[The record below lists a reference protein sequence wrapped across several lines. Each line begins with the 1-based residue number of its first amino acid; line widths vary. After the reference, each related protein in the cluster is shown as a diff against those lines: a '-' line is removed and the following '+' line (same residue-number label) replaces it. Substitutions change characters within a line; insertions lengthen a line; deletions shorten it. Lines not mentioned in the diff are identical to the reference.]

1 MKEYIDFYA
10 TLQGELFAKRKLM
23 ARLKKRWGITTID
36 GVKVYNQKFIIWPG
50 THTERVRKVLDIF
63 NIPVSQI
70 NEQSK
75 KGIENLYLTFD
86 ESKMDSSSLSRE
98 ALATMLEAE
107 VPFDEWRE
115 FTLSYSDQTNPEKFN
130 GWSKERIFEYVDKNY
145 KSSIYQTVG
154 LNISGKIEGI
164 DDYIGAYVLLDNG
177 VDFLVEM
184 LDADVSPIA
193 VKPAHDPEEPDF
205 NKRWKMPTTFISGID
220 VKIRYKR
227 TGYLNDDSPVV
238 KALADDI
245 KDNSYNGRYNIGSA
259 ALRFLKSR
267 TEGKT
272 NVLWYKGCIRVST
285 AKELKKHDYAKLI
298 YGSVDLGYTEKKVSG
313 WKKFIGPIIIV
324 IAIVITI
331 LTWGAASPLVT
342 IATAATL
349 TTVALTVAQMV
360 LAKNGD
366 FAGAAYMGR
375 WIKITQIVSLV
386 AGIAALVQNL
396 VRAAATQAVSQ
407 GAGTAVTSGAVS
419 TIGTVTV
426 EGTVVQLSEITF
438 QNVVDGAI
446 SMVTDSVSSMTW
458 LDKLSSAAKVAGK
471 LMDVREKNKIKELTS
486 MSEEVKAQ
494 QSEIMDL
501 YDKNLHMGLEDI
513 RMYTRPLAQ
522 DNAQFQ
528 IDYLYEST
536 GFHIQRPSFSRYGLN
551 VISNDIKPITARKGY
566 LSNLIVQ

>member
-10 TLQGELFAKRKLM
+10 TLQGELFAKRKLA
-23 ARLKKRWGITTID
+23 ARLKKHWGTTSIN
-36 GVKVYNQKFIIWPG
+36 GVEVYNSKFVIWPG

-75 KGIENLYLTFD
+75 EGIERLYLKFD
-86 ESKMDSSSLSRE
+86 GNKMDSSSLSRE
-98 ALATMLEAE
+98 ALATMIEAE
-107 VPFDEWRE
+107 IPFDEWGE
-115 FTLSYSDQTNPEKFN
+115 FTLSYSDQANPEKFN
-130 GWSKERIFEYVDKNY
+130 GFTKEQIFEYVDNNY
-145 KSSIYQTVG
+145 KSAIYQSVG
-154 LNISGKIEGI
+154 LSTTGKIEGI
-164 DDYIGAYVLLDNG
+164 DDYIGAYVLLDDG

-184 LDADVSPIA
+184 LDASVVAVPI
-193 VKPAHDPEEPDF
+193 KPAHDPEEPNF
-205 NKRWKMPTTFISGID
+205 NKRWEKPTTFISGIN

-238 KALADDI
+238 KELADDVTR
-245 KDNSYNGRYNIGSA
+245 NSYNGRYNRGASVISFFK
-259 ALRFLKSR
+259 RRSS
-267 TEGKT
+267 GKT
-272 NVLWYKGCIRVST
+272 NILWYNGHIRLST

-298 YGSVDLGYTEKKVSG
+298 YGSIALDFTKKKVSG
-313 WKKFIGPIIIV
+313 WKKWLGPLIIIV
-324 IAIVITI
+324 AVVITVF
-331 LTWGAASPLVT
+331 TWGAASPLVT

-360 LAKNGD
+360 LAKTGD
-366 FAGAAYMGR
+366 FAGAEYMGR

-407 GAGTAVTSGAVS
+407 GAGTAVSSGAVS
-419 TIGTVTV
+419 TMGSVAV

-458 LDKLSSAAKVAGK
+458 FDALSAASKVSGK
-471 LMDVREKNKIKELTS
+471 LMDMREKNKIKELTS

-513 RMYTRPLAQ
+513 RMYTRPLTQ
-522 DNAQFQ
+522 DNAQFEV
-528 IDYLYEST
+528 DYLYEGT

-551 VISNDIKPITARKGY
+551 VISNDIKPITEKLRN
-566 LSNLIVQ
+566 S

>member
-10 TLQGELFAKRKLM
+10 TLQGELFAKRKLA
-23 ARLKKRWGITTID
+23 ARLKKHWGTTNIN
-36 GVKVYNQKFIIWPG
+36 GVEVYNSKFVVWPG

-75 KGIENLYLTFD
+75 EGITSLYLKFD
-86 ESKMDSSSLSRE
+86 ENKMDSSSLSRE
-98 ALATMLEAE
+98 ALATMIEAE
-107 VPFDEWRE
+107 IPFDKWGE
-115 FTLSYSDQTNPEKFN
+115 FTLSYSDQANPAQFN
-130 GWSKERIFEYVDKNY
+130 GWTKEQIFEYVDNNY
-145 KSSIYQTVG
+145 KSAIYQSVG
-154 LNISGKIEGI
+154 LSTTGKIEGI
-164 DDYIGAYVLLDNG
+164 DDYIGAYVLLDDG

-184 LDADVSPIA
+184 LDASVVAIP
-193 VKPAHDPEEPDF
+193 VKPAHDPEEPNF
-205 NKRWKMPTTFISGID
+205 NRRWEKPTTFISGIN

-238 KALADDI
+238 KELANDI
-245 KDNSYNGRYNIGSA
+245 TYNSYNGRYNRGASVISFFK
-259 ALRFLKSR
+259 RRSS
-267 TEGKT
+267 GKT
-272 NVLWYKGCIRVST
+272 NILWYNGHIRVST

-298 YGSVDLGYTEKKVSG
+298 YGSVALDFTKKEVSG
-313 WKKFIGPIIIV
+313 WKKWLGPLIIV
-324 IAIVITI
+324 VAIVITVF
-331 LTWGAASPLVT
+331 TWGAASPLVT

-349 TTVALTVAQMV
+349 TTVALTVAQMI
-360 LAKNGD
+360 LAKSGD
-366 FAGAAYMGR
+366 FAGAEYMGR

-396 VRAAATQAVSQ
+396 ARAAASQAVSQ
-407 GAGTAVTSGAVS
+407 GAGTAVSSGAVS

-446 SMVTDSVSSMTW
+446 SMVTDSVSGMTW
-458 LDKLSSAAKVAGK
+458 FDKLSSAAKVAGK
-471 LMDVREKNKIKELTS
+471 LMDIREKNKIKELTS

-513 RMYTRPLAQ
+513 RMYTRPLTQ
-522 DNAQFQ
+522 DNAQFE
-528 IDYLYEST
+528 IDYLYEGT

-551 VISNDIKPITARKGY
+551 VISNDI
-566 LSNLIVQ
+566 

>member
-10 TLQGELFAKRKLM
+10 TLQGELFAKRKLA
-23 ARLKKRWGITTID
+23 ARLKKHWGTTSIN
-36 GVKVYNQKFIIWPG
+36 GVEVYNSVFVIWPG

-75 KGIENLYLTFD
+75 EGIENLYLKFD
-86 ESKMDSSSLSRE
+86 ENKMDSSSLSRE
-98 ALATMLEAE
+98 ALATMMEAE
-107 VPFDEWRE
+107 IPFDEWGE
-115 FTLSYSDQTNPEKFN
+115 FTLSYSDQANPEQFN
-130 GWSKERIFEYVDKNY
+130 GWTKEQIFEYVDNNY
-145 KSSIYQTVG
+145 KSAIYQSVG
-154 LNISGKIEGI
+154 LSTTGKIEGI
-164 DDYIGAYVLLDNG
+164 DDYIGAYVLLDDG

-184 LDADVSPIA
+184 LDASVVAVP

-205 NKRWKMPTTFISGID
+205 NKRWEKPTRFISGIN

-238 KALADDI
+238 KELADDVTH
-245 KDNSYNGRYNIGSA
+245 NSYNGRYNIGTSA
-259 ALRFLKSR
+259 IRFLKRNSS
-267 TEGKT
+267 GKT
-272 NVLWYKGCIRVST
+272 NVLWYNGCIRLST

-298 YGSVDLGYTEKKVSG
+298 YGSVALDYKKKKVSG
-313 WKKFIGPIIIV
+313 WKKFLGAIIVV
-324 IAIVITI
+324 IAIAITAF
-331 LTWGAASPLVT
+331 TWGAASPLVT

-360 LAKNGD
+360 LAKQGD
-366 FAGAAYMGR
+366 FAGAEYMGR
-375 WIKITQIVSLV
+375 WVKIAQIVSLV

-396 VRAAATQAVSQ
+396 ARAAASQAVSQ
-407 GAGTAVTSGAVS
+407 GAGTAVSSGAVS
-419 TIGTVTV
+419 TLGSVTV

-458 LDKLSSAAKVAGK
+458 LDKLSTASKVAGK
-471 LMDVREKNKIKELTS
+471 LMGIREKNKIKELTS

-513 RMYTRPLAQ
+513 RMYTRPLTQ
-522 DNAQFQ
+522 DNAQFE
-528 IDYLYEST
+528 IDYLYEGT
-536 GFHIQRPSFSRYGLN
+536 KFHILRPSFARYGMN
-551 VISNDIKPITARKGY
+551 VISNDILPITERIR
-566 LSNLIVQ
+566 NT

>member
-10 TLQGELFAKRKLM
+10 TLQGELFAKRKLA
-23 ARLKKRWGITTID
+23 ARLKKHWGTTSIN
-36 GVKVYNQKFIIWPG
+36 GVEVYNSKFVIWPG
-50 THTERVRKVLDIF
+50 THTERVRKVLNIF

-75 KGIENLYLTFD
+75 EGIENLYLKFD
-86 ESKMDSSSLSRE
+86 GNKMDSSSLSRE
-98 ALATMLEAE
+98 ALATMIEAE
-107 VPFDEWRE
+107 IPFDEWGE
-115 FTLSYSDQTNPEKFN
+115 FTLSYSDQANPEKFN
-130 GWSKERIFEYVDKNY
+130 GWTKEQIFEYVDNNY
-145 KSSIYQTVG
+145 KSAIYQSVG
-154 LNISGKIEGI
+154 LSTTGKIEGI
-164 DDYIGAYVLLDNG
+164 DDYIGAYVLLDDG

-184 LDADVSPIA
+184 LDASVVAIP

-205 NKRWKMPTTFISGID
+205 NKRWEKPTTFISGIN

-238 KALADDI
+238 KELADDVTY
-245 KDNSYNGRYNIGSA
+245 NSYNGRYNRGVSVISFFK
-259 ALRFLKSR
+259 RRSS
-267 TEGKT
+267 GKT
-272 NVLWYKGCIRVST
+272 NILWYNGQIRLST
-285 AKELKKHDYAKLI
+285 AKELKKHDYGKLI
-298 YGSVDLGYTEKKVSG
+298 YGSIALDFTKKKVSG
-313 WKKFIGPIIIV
+313 WKKWLGPLIIIV
-324 IAIVITI
+324 AVVITV

-360 LAKNGD
+360 LAKSGD
-366 FAGAAYMGR
+366 FAGAEYMGR

-419 TIGTVTV
+419 TIGSVTV
-426 EGTVVQLSEITF
+426 EGAVVQLSEITF

-446 SMVTDSVSSMTW
+446 NMVTNSVSSMTW
-458 LDKLSSAAKVAGK
+458 FDALSAASKVSGK
-471 LMDVREKNKIKELTS
+471 LMDMREKNKIKELTS

-513 RMYTRPLAQ
+513 RMYTRPLTQ
-522 DNAQFQ
+522 DNAQFE
-528 IDYLYEST
+528 IDYLYEGT

-551 VISNDIKPITARKGY
+551 VISNDIKPITERLRNY
-566 LSNLIVQ
+566 

>member
-10 TLQGELFAKRKLM
+10 TLQGELFAKRKLA
-23 ARLKKRWGITTID
+23 ARLKKHWGTTKIN
-36 GVKVYNQKFIIWPG
+36 GVEVYNSKFVIWPG
-50 THTERVRKVLDIF
+50 THTERVRKVLNIF

-75 KGIENLYLTFD
+75 EGITSLYLKFD
-86 ESKMDSSSLSRE
+86 ANKMDSSSLSRE
-98 ALATMLEAE
+98 ALATMIEAE
-107 VPFDEWRE
+107 IPFDEWRE
-115 FTLSYSDQTNPEKFN
+115 FTLSYSDQANPEQFN
-130 GWSKERIFEYVDKNY
+130 GWTKEQIFEYVDNNY
-145 KSSIYQTVG
+145 KSSIYQSVG
-154 LNISGKIEGI
+154 LSTTGKIEGI
-164 DDYIGAYVLLDNG
+164 DDYIGAYVLLDDG

-184 LDADVSPIA
+184 LDASVVAIP

-205 NKRWKMPTTFISGID
+205 NKRWEKPTTFISGIN

-238 KALADDI
+238 KELADDI
-245 KDNSYNGRYNIGSA
+245 TYNSYNGRYNRGASVISFFK
-259 ALRFLKSR
+259 RKSS
-267 TEGKT
+267 GKT
-272 NVLWYKGCIRVST
+272 NILWYDGHIRLST

-298 YGSVDLGYTEKKVSG
+298 YGSVALDYTKKEVSG
-313 WKKFIGPIIIV
+313 WKKFLGPLIIIV
-324 IAIVITI
+324 AVVITVF
-331 LTWGAASPLVT
+331 TWGAASPLVT

-360 LAKNGD
+360 LAKTGD
-366 FAGAAYMGR
+366 FAGAEYIGR
-375 WIKITQIVSLV
+375 WIKITGIVSLV
-386 AGIAALVQNL
+386 AGIAAIVQNL
-396 VRAAATQAVSQ
+396 VRAAATQAVAQ
-407 GAGTAVTSGAVS
+407 GAGTAVSSGAVS

-446 SMVTDSVSSMTW
+446 SMITDSVSSMSW
-458 LDKLSSAAKVAGK
+458 FDKLSSASKVAGK
-471 LMDVREKNKIKELTS
+471 LMDIREKNKVKELTS

-513 RMYTRPLAQ
+513 RMYTRPLTQ
-522 DNAQFQ
+522 DNAQFE
-528 IDYLYEST
+528 IDYLYEGT

-551 VISNDIKPITARKGY
+551 IISNDIKPITERIR
-566 LSNLIVQ
+566 NT

>member
-10 TLQGELFAKRKLM
+10 TLQGELFAKRKLA
-23 ARLKKRWGITTID
+23 ARLKKYWGTTKIN
-36 GVKVYNQKFIIWPG
+36 GVEVYNKKFVIWPG
-50 THTERVRKVLDIF
+50 THTERVRKVLKIF

-75 KGIENLYLTFD
+75 KGIEKLYLKFD
-86 ESKMDSSSLSRE
+86 ENKMDSSSLSRE
-98 ALATMLEAE
+98 ALATMIEAE
-107 VPFDEWRE
+107 IPFDEWGE
-115 FTLSYSDQTNPEKFN
+115 FTLSYSDQANPEKFN
-130 GWSKERIFEYVDKNY
+130 GWTKEQIFEYVDNNY
-145 KSSIYQTVG
+145 KSAIYQSVG
-154 LNISGKIEGI
+154 LSTTGKIEGI

-184 LDADVSPIA
+184 LDASVVAIP

-205 NKRWKMPTTFISGID
+205 NKRWEKPTRFISGIN

-238 KALADDI
+238 KELANDI
-245 KDNSYNGRYNIGSA
+245 TYNSYNGRYNRGVSVISFFK
-259 ALRFLKSR
+259 RRSS
-267 TEGKT
+267 GKT
-272 NVLWYKGCIRVST
+272 NILWYNGQIRLST
-285 AKELKKHDYAKLI
+285 AKELKKHDYGKLI
-298 YGSVDLGYTEKKVSG
+298 YGSIALDFTKKKVSG
-313 WKKFIGPIIIV
+313 WKKWLGPLIIV
-324 IAIVITI
+324 VAVVITVF
-331 LTWGAASPLVT
+331 TWGAASPLVT

-360 LAKNGD
+360 LAKSGD
-366 FAGAAYMGR
+366 FAGAEYMGR

-419 TIGTVTV
+419 TIGSVTV

-446 SMVTDSVSSMTW
+446 SMVTDSVSSMSW

-471 LMDVREKNKIKELTS
+471 LMDIREKNKIKELTS

-513 RMYTRPLAQ
+513 RMYTRPLTQ
-522 DNAQFQ
+522 DNAQFE
-528 IDYLYEST
+528 IDYLYEGT

-551 VISNDIKPITARKGY
+551 VISNDIKPITEKLRNY
-566 LSNLIVQ
+566 

>member
-10 TLQGELFAKRKLM
+10 TLQGELFAKRKLA
-23 ARLKKRWGITTID
+23 ARLKKHWGTTKIN
-36 GVKVYNQKFIIWPG
+36 GVEVYNSKFVIWPG

-75 KGIENLYLTFD
+75 EGIENLYLKFD
-86 ESKMDSSSLSRE
+86 GNKMDSSSLSRE
-98 ALATMLEAE
+98 ALATMIEAE
-107 VPFDEWRE
+107 IPFDEWGE
-115 FTLSYSDQTNPEKFN
+115 FTLSYSDQANPEKFN
-130 GWSKERIFEYVDKNY
+130 GWTKEQIFEYVDNNY
-145 KSSIYQTVG
+145 KSAIYQSVG
-154 LNISGKIEGI
+154 LSTTGKIEGI

-184 LDADVSPIA
+184 LDASVVAIP

-205 NKRWKMPTTFISGID
+205 NRRWKNPTTFISGIN

-238 KALADDI
+238 KELANDVTY
-245 KDNSYNGRYNIGSA
+245 NSHNGRYNRGASVISFFK
-259 ALRFLKSR
+259 RRSS
-267 TEGKT
+267 GKT
-272 NVLWYKGCIRVST
+272 NILWYNGHIRLST
-285 AKELKKHDYAKLI
+285 AKELKKHDYGKLI
-298 YGSVDLGYTEKKVSG
+298 YGSIALDFTKKKVSG
-313 WKKFIGPIIIV
+313 WKKWLGPLIIIV
-324 IAIVITI
+324 AIVITV

-360 LAKNGD
+360 LAKSGD
-366 FAGAAYMGR
+366 FAGAEYMGR

-407 GAGTAVTSGAVS
+407 GAGTAISSGAVS
-419 TIGTVTV
+419 TLGTVTV

-438 QNVVDGAI
+438 QNVVDGAV
-446 SMVTDSVSSMTW
+446 SMVTDSIGSMSW
-458 LDKLSSAAKVAGK
+458 FDKLSSASKVAGK
-471 LMDVREKNKIKELTS
+471 LMDIREKNKIKELTS

-501 YDKNLHMGLEDI
+501 YDKNLHIGLEDI
-513 RMYTRPLAQ
+513 RMYTRPLTQ
-522 DNAQFQ
+522 DNAQFE
-528 IDYLYEST
+528 IDYLYEGT

-551 VISNDIKPITARKGY
+551 VISSDIKPITEKLR
-566 LSNLIVQ
+566 NR

>member
-10 TLQGELFAKRKLM
+10 TLQGELFAKRKLA
-23 ARLKKRWGITTID
+23 ARLKKRWGTTRIN
-36 GVKVYNQKFIIWPG
+36 GVEVYNSKFVIWPG

-75 KGIENLYLTFD
+75 EGIENLYLKFD
-86 ESKMDSSSLSRE
+86 GNKMDSSSLSRE
-98 ALATMLEAE
+98 ALATMIEAE
-107 VPFDEWRE
+107 IPFDEWGE
-115 FTLSYSDQTNPEKFN
+115 FTLSYSDQANPEKFN
-130 GWSKERIFEYVDKNY
+130 GWTKEQIFEYVDNNY
-145 KSSIYQTVG
+145 KSAIYQSVG
-154 LNISGKIEGI
+154 LSTTGKIEGI
-164 DDYIGAYVLLDNG
+164 DDYIGAYVLLDDG

-184 LDADVSPIA
+184 LDASVVAIP
-193 VKPAHDPEEPDF
+193 VKPAHDPEEPNF
-205 NKRWKMPTTFISGID
+205 NRRWEKPTMFISGIN

-238 KALADDI
+238 KELANDVTY
-245 KDNSYNGRYNIGSA
+245 NSYNGRYNRGASVISFFK
-259 ALRFLKSR
+259 RRSS
-267 TEGKT
+267 GKT
-272 NVLWYKGCIRVST
+272 NILWYNGQIRLST
-285 AKELKKHDYAKLI
+285 AKELKKHDYGKLI
-298 YGSVDLGYTEKKVSG
+298 YGSIALDFTKKKVSG
-313 WKKFIGPIIIV
+313 WKKWLGPLIIIV
-324 IAIVITI
+324 AVVITV

-360 LAKNGD
+360 LAKSGD
-366 FAGAAYMGR
+366 FAGAEYMGR

-419 TIGTVTV
+419 TIGSVTV
-426 EGTVVQLSEITF
+426 EGAVVQLSEITF

-446 SMVTDSVSSMTW
+446 SMVTDSVSSMSW
-458 LDKLSSAAKVAGK
+458 LDKLSAASKVAGK
-471 LMDVREKNKIKELTS
+471 LMDIREKNKIKELTS

-513 RMYTRPLAQ
+513 RMYTRPLTQ
-522 DNAQFQ
+522 DNAQFE
-528 IDYLYEST
+528 IDYLYEGT

-551 VISNDIKPITARKGY
+551 VISNDIKPITEKLR
-566 LSNLIVQ
+566 NR

>member
-10 TLQGELFAKRKLM
+10 TLQGELFAKRKLA
-23 ARLKKRWGITTID
+23 ARLKKHWGTTKIN
-36 GVKVYNQKFIIWPG
+36 GVEVYNKEFVIWPG

-75 KGIENLYLTFD
+75 KGIENLYLKFD
-86 ESKMDSSSLSRE
+86 GNKMDSSSLSRE
-98 ALATMLEAE
+98 ALATMIEAE
-107 VPFDEWRE
+107 IPFDEWGE
-115 FTLSYSDQTNPEKFN
+115 FTLSYSDQANPEKFN
-130 GWSKERIFEYVDKNY
+130 GWTKEQIFKYVDNNY
-145 KSSIYQTVG
+145 KSAIYQSVG
-154 LNISGKIEGI
+154 LSTTGKIEGI
-164 DDYIGAYVLLDNG
+164 DDYIGAYVLLDDG

-184 LDADVSPIA
+184 LDASVVAIP

-205 NKRWKMPTTFISGID
+205 NKRWEKPTMFISGIN

-238 KALADDI
+238 KELANDVTY
-245 KDNSYNGRYNIGSA
+245 NSYNGRYNRGASVISFFK
-259 ALRFLKSR
+259 RRSS
-267 TEGKT
+267 GKT
-272 NVLWYKGCIRVST
+272 NILWYNGHIRLST
-285 AKELKKHDYAKLI
+285 AKELKKHDYGKLI
-298 YGSVDLGYTEKKVSG
+298 YGSIALDFTKKKVSG
-313 WKKFIGPIIIV
+313 WKKWLGPLIIIV
-324 IAIVITI
+324 AVVITVF
-331 LTWGAASPLVT
+331 TWGAASPLVT

-360 LAKNGD
+360 LAKSGD
-366 FAGAAYMGR
+366 FAGAEYMGR

-419 TIGTVTV
+419 TLGSVTV

-446 SMVTDSVSSMTW
+446 SMVTDSVSSMSW
-458 LDKLSSAAKVAGK
+458 LDKLSAASKVAGK
-471 LMDVREKNKIKELTS
+471 LMDIREKNKIKELTS

-513 RMYTRPLAQ
+513 RMYTRPLTQ
-522 DNAQFQ
+522 DNAQFE
-528 IDYLYEST
+528 IDYLYEGT

-551 VISNDIKPITARKGY
+551 VISNDIKPITEKLR
-566 LSNLIVQ
+566 NR

>member
-10 TLQGELFAKRKLM
+10 TLQGELFAKRKLA
-23 ARLKKRWGITTID
+23 ARLKKHWGTTKIN
-36 GVKVYNQKFIIWPG
+36 GVEVYNSKFVIWPG

-75 KGIENLYLTFD
+75 EGIENLYLKFD
-86 ESKMDSSSLSRE
+86 GNKMDSSSLSRE
-98 ALATMLEAE
+98 ALATMIEAE
-107 VPFDEWRE
+107 IPFDEWGE
-115 FTLSYSDQTNPEKFN
+115 FTLSYSDQANPEKFN
-130 GWSKERIFEYVDKNY
+130 GWTKEQIFEYVDNNY
-145 KSSIYQTVG
+145 KSAIYQSVG
-154 LNISGKIEGI
+154 LSTTGKIEGI
-164 DDYIGAYVLLDNG
+164 DDYIGAYVLLDDG

-184 LDADVSPIA
+184 LDASVVAIP

-205 NKRWKMPTTFISGID
+205 NKRWEKPTTFISGIN

-238 KALADDI
+238 KELANDVTY
-245 KDNSYNGRYNIGSA
+245 NSYNGRYNRGVSVISFFK
-259 ALRFLKSR
+259 RRSS
-267 TEGKT
+267 GKT
-272 NVLWYKGCIRVST
+272 NILWYNGQIRLST
-285 AKELKKHDYAKLI
+285 AKELKKHDYGKLI
-298 YGSVDLGYTEKKVSG
+298 YGSVALDFTKKKVSG
-313 WKKFIGPIIIV
+313 WKKWLGPLIIIV
-324 IAIVITI
+324 AIVITVF
-331 LTWGAASPLVT
+331 TWGAASPLVT

-360 LAKNGD
+360 LAKSGD
-366 FAGAAYMGR
+366 FAGAEYMGR

-419 TIGTVTV
+419 TIGSVTV
-426 EGTVVQLSEITF
+426 EGAVVQLSEITF

-446 SMVTDSVSSMTW
+446 SMVTDSVSSMSW

-471 LMDVREKNKIKELTS
+471 LMDIREKNKIKELTS

-513 RMYTRPLAQ
+513 RMYTRPLTQ

-528 IDYLYEST
+528 IDYLYEGT

-551 VISNDIKPITARKGY
+551 VISNDIKPITER
-566 LSNLIVQ
+566 LRNR

>member
-10 TLQGELFAKRKLM
+10 TLQGELFAKRKLA
-23 ARLKKRWGITTID
+23 ARLKKHWGTTNIN
-36 GVKVYNQKFIIWPG
+36 GVEVYNSKFVVWPG

-75 KGIENLYLTFD
+75 EGITSLYLKFD
-86 ESKMDSSSLSRE
+86 ENKMDSSSLSRE
-98 ALATMLEAE
+98 ALATMIEAE
-107 VPFDEWRE
+107 IPFDKWGE
-115 FTLSYSDQTNPEKFN
+115 FTLSYSDQANPAQFN
-130 GWSKERIFEYVDKNY
+130 GWTKEQIFEYVDNNY
-145 KSSIYQTVG
+145 KSAIYQSVG
-154 LNISGKIEGI
+154 LSTTGKIEGI
-164 DDYIGAYVLLDNG
+164 DDYIGAYVLLDDG

-184 LDADVSPIA
+184 LDASVVAIP
-193 VKPAHDPEEPDF
+193 VKPAHDPEEPNF
-205 NKRWKMPTTFISGID
+205 NRRWEKPTTFISGIN

-238 KALADDI
+238 KELADDI
-245 KDNSYNGRYNIGSA
+245 TYNSYNGRYNRGVSVRSF
-259 ALRFLKSR
+259 LTRRFS
-267 TEGKT
+267 GKT
-272 NVLWYKGCIRVST
+272 NILWYNGHIRLST

-298 YGSVDLGYTEKKVSG
+298 YGSVALDFTKKEVSG
-313 WKKFIGPIIIV
+313 WKKWLGPLIIV
-324 IAIVITI
+324 VAIVITVF
-331 LTWGAASPLVT
+331 TWGAASPLVT
-342 IATAATL
+342 IATSATL
-349 TTVALTVAQMV
+349 TTVALTVAQMI
-360 LAKNGD
+360 LAKSGD
-366 FAGAAYMGR
+366 FAGAEYMGR

-396 VRAAATQAVSQ
+396 ARAAASQAVSQ
-407 GAGTAVTSGAVS
+407 GAGTAVSSGAVS

-446 SMVTDSVSSMTW
+446 SMVTDSVSGMTW
-458 LDKLSSAAKVAGK
+458 FDKLSSAAKVAGK
-471 LMDVREKNKIKELTS
+471 LMDIREKNKIKELTS

-513 RMYTRPLAQ
+513 RMYTRPLTQ
-522 DNAQFQ
+522 DNSQFE
-528 IDYLYEST
+528 IDYLYEGT

-551 VISNDIKPITARKGY
+551 VISNDIKPITEKLR
-566 LSNLIVQ
+566 NR

>member
-10 TLQGELFAKRKLM
+10 TLQGELFAKRKLA
-23 ARLKKRWGITTID
+23 ARLKKHWGTTTIN
-36 GVKVYNQKFIIWPG
+36 GVEVYNKKFVIWPG
-50 THTERVRKVLDIF
+50 THTEKVRKVLDIF

-70 NEQSK
+70 NKQSK
-75 KGIENLYLTFD
+75 KGIEKLYLKFD
-86 ESKMDSSSLSRE
+86 GDKMDSSSLSRE
-98 ALATMLEAE
+98 ALATMIEAE
-107 VPFDEWRE
+107 IPFDEWGE
-115 FTLSYSDQTNPEKFN
+115 FTLSYSDQANPEQFN
-130 GWSKERIFEYVDKNY
+130 GWTKEQIFEYVDKNY
-145 KSSIYQTVG
+145 KSAIYQSVG
-154 LNISGKIEGI
+154 LSTTGKIEGI
-164 DDYIGAYVLLDNG
+164 DDYIGAYVLLDDG

-184 LDADVSPIA
+184 LDASVVAIPI
-193 VKPAHDPEEPDF
+193 KPAHDPEEPDF
-205 NKRWKMPTTFISGID
+205 NKRWEKPTRFISGIN

-238 KALADDI
+238 KELANDI
-245 KDNSYNGRYNIGSA
+245 TYNSYNGRYNRGASVISFFK
-259 ALRFLKSR
+259 RNSS
-267 TEGKT
+267 GKT
-272 NVLWYKGCIRVST
+272 NILWYNGHIRLST
-285 AKELKKHDYAKLI
+285 AKELKKHDYGKLI
-298 YGSVDLGYTEKKVSG
+298 YGSIALDYKKKKVSG
-313 WKKFIGPIIIV
+313 WKKWLGPLIIV
-324 IAIVITI
+324 VAVVITV

-360 LAKNGD
+360 LAKSGD
-366 FAGAAYMGR
+366 FAGAEYMGR

-419 TIGTVTV
+419 TIGSVTV
-426 EGTVVQLSEITF
+426 EGAVVQLSEITF

-471 LMDVREKNKIKELTS
+471 LMDIREKNKIKELTS

-513 RMYTRPLAQ
+513 RMYTRPLTQ

-528 IDYLYEST
+528 IDYLYEGT

-551 VISNDIKPITARKGY
+551 VISNDIKPITEKLR
-566 LSNLIVQ
+566 NH

>member
-10 TLQGELFAKRKLM
+10 TLQGELFAKRKLA
-23 ARLKKRWGITTID
+23 ARLKKHWGTTSIN
-36 GVKVYNQKFIIWPG
+36 GVEVYNSKFVIWPG

-75 KGIENLYLTFD
+75 DGIEYLYLKFD
-86 ESKMDSSSLSRE
+86 GNKMDSSSLSRE
-98 ALATMLEAE
+98 ALATMIEAE
-107 VPFDEWRE
+107 IPFDEWGE
-115 FTLSYSDQTNPEKFN
+115 FTLSYSDQANPEQFN
-130 GWSKERIFEYVDKNY
+130 GWSKEQIFEYVDNNY
-145 KSSIYQTVG
+145 KSAIYQSVG
-154 LNISGKIEGI
+154 LSTTGKIEGI
-164 DDYIGAYVLLDNG
+164 DDYIGAYVLLDDG

-184 LDADVSPIA
+184 LDASVVAVP

-205 NKRWKMPTTFISGID
+205 NKRWEKPTTFISGIN

-238 KALADDI
+238 KELANDI
-245 KDNSYNGRYNIGSA
+245 SYNSYNGRYNRGASVISFFK
-259 ALRFLKSR
+259 RRSS
-267 TEGKT
+267 GKT
-272 NVLWYKGCIRVST
+272 NILWYNGHIRLST

-298 YGSVDLGYTEKKVSG
+298 YGSVALDYTKKEASG
-313 WKKFIGPIIIV
+313 WKKLLGPLIIIV
-324 IAIVITI
+324 AIVITVF
-331 LTWGAASPLVT
+331 TWGAASPLVT

-360 LAKNGD
+360 LAKSGD
-366 FAGAAYMGR
+366 FAGAEYMGR

-396 VRAAATQAVSQ
+396 VRAAATQAVTQ
-407 GAGTAVTSGAVS
+407 GAGTAVSSGAVS
-419 TIGTVTV
+419 TIGSVTV
-426 EGTVVQLSEITF
+426 EGAVVQLSEITF

-458 LDKLSSAAKVAGK
+458 FDKLSTASKVAGK
-471 LMDVREKNKIKELTS
+471 LMDIREKNKIKELTS

-513 RMYTRPLAQ
+513 RMYTRPLTQ
-522 DNAQFQ
+522 DNAQFE
-528 IDYLYEST
+528 IDYLYEGT

-551 VISNDIKPITARKGY
+551 VISNDIKPITEKIRY
-566 LSNLIVQ
+566 

>member
-10 TLQGELFAKRKLM
+10 TLQGELFAKRKLA
-23 ARLKKRWGITTID
+23 ARLKKHWGTTSIN
-36 GVKVYNQKFIIWPG
+36 GVEVYNGAFVVWPG

-75 KGIENLYLTFD
+75 KGLENLYLKFD
-86 ESKMDSSSLSRE
+86 ENKMDSSSLSRE
-98 ALATMLEAE
+98 ALATMIEAE
-107 VPFDEWRE
+107 IPFDEWGE
-115 FTLSYSDQTNPEKFN
+115 FTLSYSDQANPEKFN
-130 GWSKERIFEYVDKNY
+130 GWTKEQIFEYVDNNY
-145 KSSIYQTVG
+145 KSAIYQSVG
-154 LNISGKIEGI
+154 LSTTGKIEGI
-164 DDYIGAYVLLDNG
+164 DDYIGAYVLLDDG

-184 LDADVSPIA
+184 LDASVVAIP
-193 VKPAHDPEEPDF
+193 VKPAHDPEEPNF
-205 NKRWKMPTTFISGID
+205 NRRWEKPTRFISGIN

-238 KALADDI
+238 KELANDVTY
-245 KDNSYNGRYNIGSA
+245 NSHNGRYNRGASVISFFK
-259 ALRFLKSR
+259 RRSS
-267 TEGKT
+267 GKT
-272 NVLWYKGCIRVST
+272 NILWYNGHIRLST

-298 YGSVDLGYTEKKVSG
+298 YGSIALDFTKKKVSG
-313 WKKFIGPIIIV
+313 WKKWLGPLIIIV
-324 IAIVITI
+324 AVVITVF
-331 LTWGAASPLVT
+331 TWGAASPLVT

-349 TTVALTVAQMV
+349 TTVALTVAQMI
-360 LAKNGD
+360 LAKSGD
-366 FAGAAYMGR
+366 FAGAEYMGR

-407 GAGTAVTSGAVS
+407 GAGTAVTSGAAS
-419 TIGTVTV
+419 TIGSVTV

-458 LDKLSSAAKVAGK
+458 LDKLSTASKVAGK
-471 LMDVREKNKIKELTS
+471 LMDIREKNKIKELTS

-513 RMYTRPLAQ
+513 RMYTRPLTQ
-522 DNAQFQ
+522 DNAQFE
-528 IDYLYEST
+528 IDYLYEGT

-551 VISNDIKPITARKGY
+551 VISNDIKPITEKLR
-566 LSNLIVQ
+566 NR

>member
-10 TLQGELFAKRKLM
+10 TLQGELFAKRKLA
-23 ARLKKRWGITTID
+23 ARLKKRWGTTKIN
-36 GVKVYNQKFIIWPG
+36 GVEVYNRKFVIWPG

-75 KGIENLYLTFD
+75 EGITSLYLKFD
-86 ESKMDSSSLSRE
+86 GNKMDSSSLSRE
-98 ALATMLEAE
+98 ALATMIEAE
-107 VPFDEWRE
+107 IPFDEWGE
-115 FTLSYSDQTNPEKFN
+115 FTLSYSDQANPEKFN
-130 GWSKERIFEYVDKNY
+130 GWTKEQIFEYVDNNY
-145 KSSIYQTVG
+145 KSAIYQSVG
-154 LNISGKIEGI
+154 LSTTGKIEGI

-184 LDADVSPIA
+184 LDASVVAIP

-205 NKRWKMPTTFISGID
+205 NKRWEKPTTFISGIN

-238 KALADDI
+238 KELADDI
-245 KDNSYNGRYNIGSA
+245 TYNSYNGRYNRGASVISFFK
-259 ALRFLKSR
+259 RRSS
-267 TEGKT
+267 GKT
-272 NVLWYKGCIRVST
+272 NILWYNGHIRLST

-298 YGSVDLGYTEKKVSG
+298 YGSVALDFTKKKVSG
-313 WKKFIGPIIIV
+313 WKKWLGPLIIIV
-324 IAIVITI
+324 AIVITVF
-331 LTWGAASPLVT
+331 TWGAASPLVT

-360 LAKNGD
+360 LAKSGD
-366 FAGAAYMGR
+366 FAGAEYMGR

-419 TIGTVTV
+419 TLGTVTV

-446 SMVTDSVSSMTW
+446 SMVTDSVSSMSW
-458 LDKLSSAAKVAGK
+458 LDKLSAASKVAGK
-471 LMDVREKNKIKELTS
+471 LMDIREKNKIKELTS

-513 RMYTRPLAQ
+513 RMYTRPLTQ
-522 DNAQFQ
+522 DNAQFE
-528 IDYLYEST
+528 IDYLYEGT

-551 VISNDIKPITARKGY
+551 VISNDIKPITEKLRNY
-566 LSNLIVQ
+566 

>member
-10 TLQGELFAKRKLM
+10 TLQGELFAKRKLA
-23 ARLKKRWGITTID
+23 ARLKKHWGTTKIN
-36 GVKVYNQKFIIWPG
+36 GVEVYNKKFVIWPG

-75 KGIENLYLTFD
+75 EGIENLYLKFD
-86 ESKMDSSSLSRE
+86 ENKMDSSSLSRE
-98 ALATMLEAE
+98 ALATMIEAE
-107 VPFDEWRE
+107 IPFDEWRE
-115 FTLSYSDQTNPEKFN
+115 FTLTYSDQANPEQFN
-130 GWSKERIFEYVDKNY
+130 GWTKEQIFEYVDNNY
-145 KSSIYQTVG
+145 KSSIYQSVG
-154 LNISGKIEGI
+154 LSITGKIEGI
-164 DDYIGAYVLLDNG
+164 DDYIGAYVLLDDG

-184 LDADVSPIA
+184 LDASVVAIP

-205 NKRWKMPTTFISGID
+205 NKRWEKPTTFISGIN

-238 KALADDI
+238 KELADDI
-245 KDNSYNGRYNIGSA
+245 TYNSYNGRYNRGVSV
-259 ALRFLKSR
+259 RSFLTRRSS
-267 TEGKT
+267 GKT
-272 NVLWYKGCIRVST
+272 NILWYNGHIRLST
-285 AKELKKHDYAKLI
+285 AKELKKHDYGKLI
-298 YGSVDLGYTEKKVSG
+298 YGSVALDYTKKKVSG
-313 WKKFIGPIIIV
+313 WKKWLGPLIIV
-324 IAIVITI
+324 VAVVITV

-342 IATAATL
+342 IATSATL

-366 FAGAAYMGR
+366 FAGAEYMGR

-396 VRAAATQAVSQ
+396 ARAAASQAVSQ
-407 GAGTAVTSGAVS
+407 GAGTAVSSGAVS

-446 SMVTDSVSSMTW
+446 NMVTNSVSSMTW
-458 LDKLSSAAKVAGK
+458 FDKLSSAAKVAGK
-471 LMDVREKNKIKELTS
+471 LMDIREKNKIKELTS

-513 RMYTRPLAQ
+513 RMYTRPLTQ
-522 DNAQFQ
+522 DNAQFE
-528 IDYLYEST
+528 IDYLYEGT

-551 VISNDIKPITARKGY
+551 VISNDIKPITEKIRY
-566 LSNLIVQ
+566 

>member
-10 TLQGELFAKRKLM
+10 TLQGELFAKRKLA
-23 ARLKKRWGITTID
+23 ARLKKHWGTTKIN
-36 GVKVYNQKFIIWPG
+36 GVEVYNKKFVIWPG
-50 THTERVRKVLDIF
+50 THTERVRKVLNIF

-75 KGIENLYLTFD
+75 EGIENLYLKFD
-86 ESKMDSSSLSRE
+86 GNKMDSSSLSRE
-98 ALATMLEAE
+98 ALATMIEAE
-107 VPFDEWRE
+107 IPFDEWGE
-115 FTLSYSDQTNPEKFN
+115 FTLSYSDQANPEKFN
-130 GWSKERIFEYVDKNY
+130 GFTKEQIFEYVDNNY
-145 KSSIYQTVG
+145 KSAIYQSVG
-154 LNISGKIEGI
+154 LSTTGKIEGI
-164 DDYIGAYVLLDNG
+164 DDYIGAYVLLDDG

-184 LDADVSPIA
+184 LDASVVAIP
-193 VKPAHDPEEPDF
+193 VKPAHDPEEPNF
-205 NKRWKMPTTFISGID
+205 NKRWEKPTTFISGIN

-238 KALADDI
+238 KELADDI
-245 KDNSYNGRYNIGSA
+245 TYNSYNGRYNRGASVISFFK
-259 ALRFLKSR
+259 RRSS
-267 TEGKT
+267 GKT
-272 NVLWYKGCIRVST
+272 NILWYNGHIRLST

-298 YGSVDLGYTEKKVSG
+298 YGSIALDFTKKKVSG
-313 WKKFIGPIIIV
+313 WKKWLGPLIIIV
-324 IAIVITI
+324 AVVITV

-349 TTVALTVAQMV
+349 TTVTLTIAQMV
-360 LAKNGD
+360 LAKSGD
-366 FAGAAYMGR
+366 FAGAEYMGR

-396 VRAAATQAVSQ
+396 VRAAATQAVTQ
-407 GAGTAVTSGAVS
+407 GAGTAVSSGAVS
-419 TIGTVTV
+419 TIGSVTV

-446 SMVTDSVSSMTW
+446 SMVTDSVSSMSW

-471 LMDVREKNKIKELTS
+471 LMDIREKNKIKELTS

-513 RMYTRPLAQ
+513 KMYTRPLTQ
-522 DNAQFQ
+522 DNAQFE
-528 IDYLYEST
+528 IDYLYEGT

-551 VISNDIKPITARKGY
+551 VISNDIKPITERLRNY
-566 LSNLIVQ
+566 

>member
-10 TLQGELFAKRKLM
+10 TLQGELFAKRKLA
-23 ARLKKRWGITTID
+23 ARLKKRWGTTKIN
-36 GVKVYNQKFIIWPG
+36 GVEVYNSKFVIWPG
-50 THTERVRKVLDIF
+50 THTERVRKVLNIF

-75 KGIENLYLTFD
+75 EGIENLYLKFD
-86 ESKMDSSSLSRE
+86 GNKMDSSSLSRE
-98 ALATMLEAE
+98 ALATMIEAE
-107 VPFDEWRE
+107 IPFDEWGE
-115 FTLSYSDQTNPEKFN
+115 FTLSYSDQANPEKFN
-130 GWSKERIFEYVDKNY
+130 GFTKEQIFEYVDNNY
-145 KSSIYQTVG
+145 KSAIYQSVG
-154 LNISGKIEGI
+154 LSTTGKIEGI

-184 LDADVSPIA
+184 LDASVVAIP
-193 VKPAHDPEEPDF
+193 VKPAHDPEEPNF
-205 NKRWKMPTTFISGID
+205 NRRWEKPTMFISGIN

-238 KALADDI
+238 KELANDVRY
-245 KDNSYNGRYNIGSA
+245 NSYNGRYNRGVSVISFFK
-259 ALRFLKSR
+259 RRSS
-267 TEGKT
+267 GKT
-272 NVLWYKGCIRVST
+272 NILWYNGHIRLST
-285 AKELKKHDYAKLI
+285 AKELKKHDYGKLI
-298 YGSVDLGYTEKKVSG
+298 YGSVALDFTKKKVSG
-313 WKKFIGPIIIV
+313 WKKWLGPLIIIV
-324 IAIVITI
+324 AVVITVF
-331 LTWGAASPLVT
+331 TWGAASPLVT

-360 LAKNGD
+360 LAKSGD
-366 FAGAAYMGR
+366 FAGAEYMGR

-407 GAGTAVTSGAVS
+407 GAGTAVSSGAVS
-419 TIGTVTV
+419 TLGTVTV

-446 SMVTDSVSSMTW
+446 SMVTDSVSSMSW
-458 LDKLSSAAKVAGK
+458 LDKLSAASKVAGK
-471 LMDVREKNKIKELTS
+471 LIDIREKNKIKELTS

-513 RMYTRPLAQ
+513 RMYTRPLTQ
-522 DNAQFQ
+522 DNAQFE
-528 IDYLYEST
+528 IDYLYEGT

-551 VISNDIKPITARKGY
+551 VISNDIKPITEKLR
-566 LSNLIVQ
+566 NR

>member
-10 TLQGELFAKRKLM
+10 TLQGELFAKRKLA
-23 ARLKKRWGITTID
+23 ARLKKHWGTTNIN
-36 GVKVYNQKFIIWPG
+36 GVEVYNSKFVVWPG

-75 KGIENLYLTFD
+75 EGITSLYLKFD
-86 ESKMDSSSLSRE
+86 ENKMDSSSLSRE
-98 ALATMLEAE
+98 ALATMIEAE
-107 VPFDEWRE
+107 IPFDKWGE
-115 FTLSYSDQTNPEKFN
+115 FTLSYSDQANPEQFN
-130 GWSKERIFEYVDKNY
+130 GWTKEQIFEYVDNNY
-145 KSSIYQTVG
+145 KSAIYQSVG
-154 LNISGKIEGI
+154 LSTTGKIEGI
-164 DDYIGAYVLLDNG
+164 DDYIGAYVLLDDG

-184 LDADVSPIA
+184 LDASVVAIP
-193 VKPAHDPEEPDF
+193 VKPAHDPEEPNF
-205 NKRWKMPTTFISGID
+205 NRRWEKPTTFISGIN

-238 KALADDI
+238 KELANDI
-245 KDNSYNGRYNIGSA
+245 TYNSYNGRYNRGASVISFFK
-259 ALRFLKSR
+259 RRSS
-267 TEGKT
+267 GKT
-272 NVLWYKGCIRVST
+272 NILWYNGHIRVST

-298 YGSVDLGYTEKKVSG
+298 YGSVALDFTKKEVSG
-313 WKKFIGPIIIV
+313 WKKWLGPLIIV
-324 IAIVITI
+324 VAIVITVF
-331 LTWGAASPLVT
+331 TWGAASPLVT

-349 TTVALTVAQMV
+349 TTVALTVAQMI
-360 LAKNGD
+360 LAKSGD
-366 FAGAAYMGR
+366 FAGAEYMGR

-396 VRAAATQAVSQ
+396 ARAAASQAVSQ
-407 GAGTAVTSGAVS
+407 GAGTAVSSGAVS

-446 SMVTDSVSSMTW
+446 SMVTDSVSGMTW
-458 LDKLSSAAKVAGK
+458 FDKLSSAAKVAGK
-471 LMDVREKNKIKELTS
+471 LMDIREKNKIKELTS

-513 RMYTRPLAQ
+513 RMYTRPLTQ
-522 DNAQFQ
+522 DNAQFE
-528 IDYLYEST
+528 IDYLYEGT

-551 VISNDIKPITARKGY
+551 VISNDI
-566 LSNLIVQ
+566 

>member
-10 TLQGELFAKRKLM
+10 TLQGELFAKRKLA
-23 ARLKKRWGITTID
+23 ARLKKHWGTTKIN
-36 GVKVYNQKFIIWPG
+36 GVEVYNKKFVIWPG

-75 KGIENLYLTFD
+75 EGIENLYLKFD
-86 ESKMDSSSLSRE
+86 ENKMDSSSLSRE
-98 ALATMLEAE
+98 ALATMIEAE
-107 VPFDEWRE
+107 IPFDEWGE
-115 FTLSYSDQTNPEKFN
+115 FTLSYSDQANPEQFN
-130 GWSKERIFEYVDKNY
+130 GWSKEQIFEYVDKNY
-145 KSSIYQTVG
+145 KSAIYQSVG
-154 LNISGKIEGI
+154 LSTTGKIEGI
-164 DDYIGAYVLLDNG
+164 DDYIGAYVLLDDG

-184 LDADVSPIA
+184 LDASVVAIP

-205 NKRWKMPTTFISGID
+205 NKRWEKPTRFISGIN

-238 KALADDI
+238 KELANDI
-245 KDNSYNGRYNIGSA
+245 TYNSYNGRYNRGVSVISFFK
-259 ALRFLKSR
+259 RRSS
-267 TEGKT
+267 GKT
-272 NVLWYKGCIRVST
+272 NILWYNGQIRLST

-298 YGSVDLGYTEKKVSG
+298 YGSVALDYKKKKVSG
-313 WKKFIGPIIIV
+313 WKKYLGPLTIIV
-324 IAIVITI
+324 AVVITVF
-331 LTWGAASPLVT
+331 TWGAASPLVT

-360 LAKNGD
+360 LAKSGD
-366 FAGAAYMGR
+366 FAGAEYMGR
-375 WIKITQIVSLV
+375 WIKVTQIVSLV

-419 TIGTVTV
+419 TIGSVTV

-446 SMVTDSVSSMTW
+446 SMVTDSVSSMSW
-458 LDKLSSAAKVAGK
+458 IDKLSSAAKVAGK
-471 LMDVREKNKIKELTS
+471 LMDIREKNKIKELTS

-513 RMYTRPLAQ
+513 RMYTSPLTQ
-522 DNAQFQ
+522 DNAQFK
-528 IDYLYEST
+528 IDYLYEGT
-536 GFHIQRPSFSRYGLN
+536 GFHIQRPSFSRYGMN
-551 VISNDIKPITARKGY
+551 IISNDIKPITEKLR
-566 LSNLIVQ
+566 NR

>member
-10 TLQGELFAKRKLM
+10 TLQGELFAKRKLA
-23 ARLKKRWGITTID
+23 ARLKKHWGTTKIN
-36 GVKVYNQKFIIWPG
+36 GVEVYNSKFVIWPG

-75 KGIENLYLTFD
+75 EGIENLYLKFD
-86 ESKMDSSSLSRE
+86 GNKMDSSSLSRE
-98 ALATMLEAE
+98 ALATMIEAE
-107 VPFDEWRE
+107 IPFDEWGE
-115 FTLSYSDQTNPEKFN
+115 FTLSYSDQANPEKFN
-130 GWSKERIFEYVDKNY
+130 GWTKEQIFEYVDNNY
-145 KSSIYQTVG
+145 KSAIYQSVG
-154 LNISGKIEGI
+154 LSTTGKIEGI

-184 LDADVSPIA
+184 LDASVVAVP

-205 NKRWKMPTTFISGID
+205 NKRWEKPTMFISGIN

-238 KALADDI
+238 KELANDVTY
-245 KDNSYNGRYNIGSA
+245 NSYNGRYNRGASVISFFK
-259 ALRFLKSR
+259 RRSS
-267 TEGKT
+267 GKT
-272 NVLWYKGCIRVST
+272 NILWYNGHIRLST
-285 AKELKKHDYAKLI
+285 AKELKKHDYGKLI
-298 YGSVDLGYTEKKVSG
+298 YGSIALDFTKKKVSG
-313 WKKFIGPIIIV
+313 WKKWLGPLIIIV
-324 IAIVITI
+324 AVVITV

-360 LAKNGD
+360 LAKSGD
-366 FAGAAYMGR
+366 FAGAEYMGR

-419 TIGTVTV
+419 TLGTVTV

-446 SMVTDSVSSMTW
+446 SMVTDSVSSMSW
-458 LDKLSSAAKVAGK
+458 LDKLSAASKVAGK
-471 LMDVREKNKIKELTS
+471 LMDIREKNKIKELTS

-513 RMYTRPLAQ
+513 RMYTRPLTQ
-522 DNAQFQ
+522 DNAQFE
-528 IDYLYEST
+528 IDYLYEGT

-551 VISNDIKPITARKGY
+551 VISNDIKPITEKLR
-566 LSNLIVQ
+566 NR

>member
-10 TLQGELFAKRKLM
+10 TLQGELFAKRKLA
-23 ARLKKRWGITTID
+23 ARLKKHWGTTKIN
-36 GVKVYNQKFIIWPG
+36 GVEVYNGTFVVWPG

-75 KGIENLYLTFD
+75 EGIENLYLKFD
-86 ESKMDSSSLSRE
+86 ENKMDSSSLSRE
-98 ALATMLEAE
+98 ALATMIEAE
-107 VPFDEWRE
+107 IPFDEWGE
-115 FTLSYSDQTNPEKFN
+115 FTLSYSDQANPEQFN
-130 GWSKERIFEYVDKNY
+130 GWTKEQIFEYVDNNY
-145 KSSIYQTVG
+145 KSAIYQSVG
-154 LNISGKIEGI
+154 LSTTGKIEGI

-184 LDADVSPIA
+184 LDASVVAIP
-193 VKPAHDPEEPDF
+193 VKPAHDPEEPNF
-205 NKRWKMPTTFISGID
+205 NKRWEKPTTFISGIN

-238 KALADDI
+238 KELANDVTY
-245 KDNSYNGRYNIGSA
+245 NSYNGRYNRGASVISFFK
-259 ALRFLKSR
+259 RRSS
-267 TEGKT
+267 GKT
-272 NVLWYKGCIRVST
+272 NILWYNGQIRLST
-285 AKELKKHDYAKLI
+285 AKELKKHDYGKLI
-298 YGSVDLGYTEKKVSG
+298 YGSIALDFTKKKVSG
-313 WKKFIGPIIIV
+313 WKKWLGPLIIIV
-324 IAIVITI
+324 AVVITVF
-331 LTWGAASPLVT
+331 TWGAASPLVT

-360 LAKNGD
+360 LAKSGD
-366 FAGAAYMGR
+366 FAGAEYMGR

-419 TIGTVTV
+419 TLGTVTV

-446 SMVTDSVSSMTW
+446 SMVTDSVSSMSW
-458 LDKLSSAAKVAGK
+458 LDKLSAASKVAGK
-471 LMDVREKNKIKELTS
+471 LMDIREKNKIKELTS

-513 RMYTRPLAQ
+513 RMYTRPLTQ
-522 DNAQFQ
+522 DNAQFE
-528 IDYLYEST
+528 IDYLYEGT

-551 VISNDIKPITARKGY
+551 VISNDIKPITER
-566 LSNLIVQ
+566 LRNR

>member
-10 TLQGELFAKRKLM
+10 TLQGELFAKRKLA
-23 ARLKKRWGITTID
+23 ARLKKHWGTTSIN
-36 GVKVYNQKFIIWPG
+36 GVEVYNKKFVIWPG

-75 KGIENLYLTFD
+75 KGIEKLYLKFD
-86 ESKMDSSSLSRE
+86 GDKMDSSSLSRE
-98 ALATMLEAE
+98 ALATMIEAE
-107 VPFDEWRE
+107 IPFDEWGE
-115 FTLSYSDQTNPEKFN
+115 FTLSYSDQANPEKFN
-130 GWSKERIFEYVDKNY
+130 GWTKEQIFEYVDNNY
-145 KSSIYQTVG
+145 KSAIYQSVG
-154 LNISGKIEGI
+154 LSTTGKIEGI
-164 DDYIGAYVLLDNG
+164 DDYIGAYVLLDDG

-184 LDADVSPIA
+184 LDASVVAVP
-193 VKPAHDPEEPDF
+193 VKPAHDPEEPNF
-205 NKRWKMPTTFISGID
+205 NKRWEKPTTFISGIN

-238 KALADDI
+238 KELANDVTY
-245 KDNSYNGRYNIGSA
+245 NSYNGRYNRGVSVISFFK
-259 ALRFLKSR
+259 RRSS
-267 TEGKT
+267 GKT
-272 NVLWYKGCIRVST
+272 NILWYNGHIRLST

-298 YGSVDLGYTEKKVSG
+298 YGSIELDYKKKKVSG
-313 WKKFIGPIIIV
+313 WKKWLGPLIIIV
-324 IAIVITI
+324 AVVITVF
-331 LTWGAASPLVT
+331 TWGAASPLVT

-349 TTVALTVAQMV
+349 TTVALTVAQMI
-360 LAKNGD
+360 LAKSGD
-366 FAGAAYMGR
+366 FAGAEYMGR

-419 TIGTVTV
+419 TLGTVTV

-446 SMVTDSVSSMTW
+446 SMVTDSVSSMSW
-458 LDKLSSAAKVAGK
+458 LDKLSAASKVAGK
-471 LMDVREKNKIKELTS
+471 LMDIREKNKIKELTS

-513 RMYTRPLAQ
+513 RMYTRPLTQ
-522 DNAQFQ
+522 DNAQFE
-528 IDYLYEST
+528 IDYLYEGT

-551 VISNDIKPITARKGY
+551 VISNDIKPITEKLR
-566 LSNLIVQ
+566 NR